1 MGTATHRHVL
11 QLRNEVDAKH
21 FIPLWGQQRHHA
33 DVVHLRSE
41 KTFHT
46 PMGTATRLREAL
58 SRTFRETF
66 HTPMGTATP
75 RKCNH
80 HTDR

>member
-1 MGTATHRHVL
+1 MGTATVL
-11 QLRNEVDAKH
+11 AAPRLIRAVE
-21 FIPLWGQQRHHA
+21 
-33 DVVHLRSE
+33 
-41 KTFHT
+41 TFHT
-46 PMGTATRLREAL
+46 LMGTATRLREAL